1 MKRFILAAFISFLS
15 SAATI
20 GLLGRLAPPDRPAA
34 AAERRVSA
42 AELARHAAAEDCWL
56 AVEGGVY
63 DVTAYVPAHPAP
75 RRALTD
81 WCGKEATR
89 AFLTKGVG
97 RPHGEEARALLETL
111 RVGALR

>member
-1 MKRFILAAFISFLS
+1 MKRFLYSAFIAFLA

-20 GLLGRLAPPDRPAA
+20 VALGRLAPGPEKRAP
-34 AAERRVSA
+34 ERGITLE
-42 AELARHAAAEDCWL
+42 ELARHASAEDCWL

-81 WCGKEATR
+81 HCGREATR
-89 AFLTKGVG
+89 AFRTKGVG
-97 RPHGEEARALLETL
+97 RPHEAGSRELLETM
-111 RVGALR
+111 RVGSLR